1 MNQPQFSAQ
10 DVPVRILVVDD
21 HLGTA
26 TTLARAISQLGP
38 GVSVIPATSGKEA
51 LERVKHE
58 AADILITDMIMPEMT
73 GLELIEKLQ
82 NHPAGRPT
90 FIFLVTAY
98 DVPGLKITASRLHVK
113 EIFTKPVSPERICQ
127 TVLQAMEK
135 ISQSRPAP
143 KVSELHKE
151 FKILIADD
159 QPDNLLLLA
168 RYLENEGYSYIQAK
182 DGSETLEQIRS
193 EKPDLVLLD
202 VNMPNKDGFTALSE
216 IRADPAIQHI
226 PVIILTAARLSALEV
241 QRGLNLGAD
250 DYITKP
256 FDRRELL
263 ARIRTKLRV
272 KESEDAIHRRN
283 KELNVLFEIGMQL
296 HAPLS
301 VEQLAE
307 HAIRQTVNAFGALA
321 GHLVILDLGEPPYKI
336 YQSCATAG
344 SATYLPSVQALF
356 AQILETRQGLVI
368 DNIKEDSR
376 WQTTPDDP
384 THSAVIVPVFS
395 RADLLGLFILT
406 HDRKEFFDMEQKLL
420 LQAIANQMGMA
431 VENTR
436 LFESRRQKSSEQ
448 KSEIKD

>member
-1 MNQPQFSAQ
+1 
-10 DVPVRILVVDD
+10 VVDD

-51 LERVKHE
+51 LEWVKHE

-113 EIFTKPVSPERICQ
+113 EIFTKPVSPERIRQ
-127 TVLQAMEK
+127 TIVQAMEK

-143 KVSELHKE
+143 KESGVHKE

-159 QPDNLLLLA
+159 EPDNLLLLA

-182 DGSETLEQIRS
+182 DGWETLEQIRS

-202 VNMPNKDGFTALSE
+202 ANMPNKDGFTALSE

-263 ARIRTKLRV
+263 ARIRTKLRAT
-272 KESEDAIHRRN
+272 EIET
-283 KELNVLFEIGMQL
+283 VLRQ
-296 HAPLS
+296 
-301 VEQLAE
+301 QLA
-307 HAIRQTVNAFGALA
+307 AVLQNTSDPVLMFDAKACLSRINPAAQNLFTDAPAKP
-321 GHLVILDLGEPPYKI
+321 GEP
-336 YQSCATAG
+336 
-344 SATYLPSVQALF
+344 LPSG
-356 AQILETRQGLVI
+356 TGY
-368 DNIKEDSR
+368 DSLLQLLDKAR
-376 WQTTPDDP
+376 LTEASCSGEVVWPDQR
-384 THSAVIVPVFS
+384 VFS
-395 RADLLGLFILT
+395 ASVTPVQEGGCVVLLR
-406 HDRKEFFDMEQKLL
+406 D
-420 LQAIANQMGMA
+420 
-431 VENTR
+431 VTR
-436 LFESRRQKSSEQ
+436 LTKLEQGPIGSSLL
-448 KSEIKD
+448 DHTA